1 MRTDGRNYEAKSRS
15 HNFANAPQKHG
26 EFYGQAKSRF
36 RYTRSCEDT
45 QPIIF
50 ALSRTYIISFSR
62 RRVHRVVL
70 QNISMG
76 TIGMS
81 RRGRRDLIHAKIL
94 TTPVHPKSLWRS
106 IIYIW
111 FPSLLQGFW
120 KWRIWFLFSLTS
132 SPFSFSIPPTHFLPP
147 FSLFYSLIPNFLGA
161 PPMAWHFTPNT
172 HTYPPRKNPS
182 CPNTTP

>member
-1 MRTDGRNYEAKSRS
+1 M
-15 HNFANAPQKHG
+15 
-26 EFYGQAKSRF
+26 
-36 RYTRSCEDT
+36 CEDP
-45 QPIIF
+45 QSIIF
-50 ALSRTYIISFSR
+50 ALSGTCIISCFR

-81 RRGRRDLIHAKIL
+81 RRGGTDLIHAKIL
-94 TTPVHPKSLWRS
+94 TTPIHPTSLWRS
-106 IIYIW
+106 IIY
-111 FPSLLQGFW
+111 LV
-120 KWRIWFLFSLTS
+120 
-132 SPFSFSIPPTHFLPP
+132 SFSAARILEMADMVFILTNLLPFFVFYSPTPFLPP